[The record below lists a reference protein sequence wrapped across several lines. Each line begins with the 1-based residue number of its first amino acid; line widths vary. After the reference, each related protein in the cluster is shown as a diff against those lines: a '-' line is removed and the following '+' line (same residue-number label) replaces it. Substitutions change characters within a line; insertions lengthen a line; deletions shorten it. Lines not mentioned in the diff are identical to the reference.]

1 MNNVLQ
7 NVYFKDI
14 GIMRNNSCSTQA
26 NAQVK
31 ITIVKK
37 FLKNFWRT
45 QVLFVG
51 PLIPLFWTSDDVVSG
66 F

>member
-37 FLKNFWRT
+37 FFKKFLEDTSPFCGAT
-45 QVLFVG
+45 DAPVLDF
-51 PLIPLFWTSDDVVSG
+51 
-66 F
+66 